1 MEESPP
7 LRSQGQPP
15 LPRPLVHITFA
26 DDDSLVVSGRLSSL
40 DIVNILVS
48 LEETC
53 GLVVNADEFDPIK
66 FDTVDSIIELLGE
79 GEPH

>member
-1 MEESPP
+1 MRNEVREIIRRA
-7 LRSQGQPP
+7 LAEAGDA
-15 LPRPLVHITFA
+15 RPFA

-40 DIVNILVS
+40 DIVNILVL

-53 GLVVNADEFDPIK
+53 GLVVNADDFDPIK
-66 FDTVDSIIELLGE
+66 FDTVDSIVELLGE